1 MSQIHDLTALEQAAA
16 IRRGELSGTEIVE
29 HYLARIDAHSDTVG
43 AFVTVTADHARE
55 QAVALDRVPPGTRPR
70 QHPGPLYGVPVAI
83 KDLTLTAGVRTTF
96 GSAAFADYVPSVDA
110 DVVRLLRAAGTVSL
124 GKTTAAELGCSLY
137 TEGEVAP
144 PARNPW
150 DLACTAGGS
159 SGGAAA
165 AVAAGLVPFAQG
177 SDGGGSCRIPAALCG
192 LVGYKPTRGVVSG
205 GPLGAGGF
213 GLPSHGPIARTV
225 ADAAAML
232 DAMAVPVPGE
242 PYLASPPPPGG
253 YLAAAR
259 RADPGRLRIG
269 RFTTPMLADEP
280 VHADCLAAVDTAAA
294 LLADAGHEV
303 VDVPA
308 PLGPDLWPL
317 FETVWYVLALAPVP
331 PEREARLL
339 PLTRLLRRRGNAI
352 SAATLVATLAELQ
365 VQVRRA
371 MHAVVGLDLLLC
383 PTLSAPQAP
392 VGWFTETGDPA
403 EDFDR
408 QRRFSPYCAVFN
420 VTGQPSVSVPVA
432 QSTAG
437 QPVGV
442 LLTGR
447 GGADATVLA
456 AAAQLEERTGWPG
469 RHPEIWRAGPSA
481 TVKASEPERAG
492 GVARSTTPDIR

>member
-1 MSQIHDLTALEQAAA
+1 MPQIHELTALEQAGA
-16 IRRGELSGTEIVE
+16 IRRGELCSLDVVE

-43 AFVTVTADHARE
+43 AFVTVTADSARE
-55 QAVALDRVPPGTRPR
+55 QATALDETPPGVRHR
-70 QHPGPLYGVPVAI
+70 HHPGPLYGVPLAI

-96 GSAAFADYVPSVDA
+96 GSAAFADYVPTVDA
-110 DVVRLLRAAGTVSL
+110 DVVRLLRAAGTISL

-137 TEGEVAP
+137 SEGLVAP

-150 DLACTAGGS
+150 DLDCTAGGS

-177 SDGGGSCRIPAALCG
+177 SDGGGSCRIPAAICG
-192 LVGYKPTRGVVSG
+192 LVGYKPTRGLVSG
-205 GPLGAGGF
+205 GPLGGGGF

-225 ADAAAML
+225 ADAAALL

-242 PYLASPPPPGG
+242 PYLPPPAPPGG

-280 VHADCLAAVDTAAA
+280 VHPDCVAAVDRATA

-303 VDVPA
+303 VEIPA
-308 PLGPDLWPL
+308 PLRPDLWPL
-317 FETVWYVLALAPVP
+317 FETIWYVLALTPVP
-331 PEREARLL
+331 PERQAQLL
-339 PLTRLLRRRGNAI
+339 PLTRLLRERGGAI

-365 VQVRRA
+365 VQVRLA
-371 MHAVVGLDLLLC
+371 MHAVAGLDLLLC
-383 PTLSAPQAP
+383 PTLSRPQAP

-403 EDFDR
+403 QDFER

-432 QSTAG
+432 QSAAG

-442 LLTGR
+442 LLTGQ

-456 AAAQLEERTGWPG
+456 AAAQLEERAGQAG
-469 RHPEIWRAGPSA
+469 RHPEIWRAGGSA
-481 TVKASEPERAG
+481 TVKASERVRAG
-492 GVARSTTPDIR
+492 GAARSEAADVR

>member
-1 MSQIHDLTALEQAAA
+1 MPQIHDLTALEQATAV
-16 IRRGELSGTEIVE
+16 RRGELRSVDLVE
-29 HYLARIDAHSDTVG
+29 HYLTRIEHHADTVG
-43 AFVTVTADHARE
+43 AFVTVTGQAARE
-55 QAVALDRVPPGTRPR
+55 QARALDAVAAGDRARR
-70 QHPGPLYGVPVAI
+70 HPGPLYGVPLAI

-137 TEGEVAP
+137 SEGAVSP

-150 DLACTAGGS
+150 QLGSTAGGS

-165 AVAAGLVPFAQG
+165 AVAAGLLPFAQG
-177 SDGGGSCRIPAALCG
+177 SDGGGSVRIPAAICG

-213 GLPSHGPIARTV
+213 GLPTHGPITRTV
-225 ADAAAML
+225 TDAAALL

-242 PYLASPPPPGG
+242 PYLPPPAPPGG

-259 RADPGRLRIG
+259 RGDPGPLRIG

-280 VHADCLAAVDTAAA
+280 VHPDCLDAVDVAAVR
-294 LLADAGHEV
+294 LADAGHEV

-308 PLGPDLWPL
+308 PVGPEIWPL
-317 FETVWYVLALAPVP
+317 FETVWYVLALSPVP
-331 PEREARLL
+331 PQREAQLL
-339 PLTRLLRRRGNAI
+339 PLTRLLRRRGHAI
-352 SAATLVATLAELQ
+352 SAATLVGTLAETQ

-371 MHAVVGLDLLLC
+371 MRAIAGLDLLLC
-383 PTLSAPQAP
+383 PTLSTPQAP

-432 QSTAG
+432 HSPAG
-437 QPVGV
+437 YPVGV
-442 LLTGR
+442 LLTGAS
-447 GGADATVLA
+447 GADATVLA
-456 AAAQLEERTGWPG
+456 VAAQLEERIGWAG
-469 RHPEIWRAGPSA
+469 RHPEIWRAGDSA
-481 TVKASEPERAG
+481 TVKASEPLRTGGAAG
-492 GVARSTTPDIR
+492 SRRSDSR